1 MPEPSRILVVDAER
15 HIVRLAQTNLGRAG
29 YHVITSSSGKKALAK
44 AESEKP
50 DIIVL
55 GAIPPPVDAAELLK
69 RLRAHEATK
78 GVRVVRLTGKVS
90 DLDLSDDREL
100 RGIVAAGLCVRRL
113 PCLPRAKSRGVYRMG
128 VSAAW
133 LRIPYQDSSLDR

>member
-128 VSAAW
+128 VSAV
-133 LRIPYQDSSLDR
+133 RCP